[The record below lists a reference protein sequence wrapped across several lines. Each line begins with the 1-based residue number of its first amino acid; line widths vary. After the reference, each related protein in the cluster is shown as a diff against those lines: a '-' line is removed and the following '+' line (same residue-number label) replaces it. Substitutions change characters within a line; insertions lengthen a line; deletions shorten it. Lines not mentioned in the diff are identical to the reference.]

1 MSANEVV
8 GAGLRRK
15 VKKSKKREVP
25 VKPVITTENQVDSTV
40 RLYTEFCYVTRFIR
54 VAGHRHNIKPH
65 VLDEEAALQY
75 RDHVTPACEFV
86 VYTSRI
92 TA

>member
-1 MSANEVV
+1 M
-8 GAGLRRK
+8 
-15 VKKSKKREVP
+15 
-25 VKPVITTENQVDSTV
+25 
-40 RLYTEFCYVTRFIR
+40 TRFIR

-65 VLDEEAALQY
+65 VLDEAALQY
-75 RDHVTPACEFV
+75 RDHVTPAYEFV

>member
-1 MSANEVV
+1 M
-8 GAGLRRK
+8 RRK

-25 VKPVITTENQVDSTV
+25 VKLIITTENQVDLTD
-40 RLYTEFCYVTRFIR
+40 RLYTEFCCVTRFIR
-54 VAGHRHNIKPH
+54 VAGHRQYIKPH
-65 VLDEEAALQY
+65 VLGEEAALQY

-92 TA
+92 MA